1 MAAQKVRR
9 GNFGTRQV
17 RVIALA
23 VVGTLLLAYG
33 AYRVGKVFD
42 VFSSRYEVVTLVP
55 SVLGLREGAPVTLAG
70 QRIGQVKEIVFIPVG
85 DKIGEN
91 NLRLTLALARDVR
104 EQVRGDSRAY
114 LRTQGLLGD
123 KFVDIS
129 PGSPGEA
136 VVLEG
141 DTLVAGESLDLEQFL
156 AQAATALD
164 EANLIVGELHNI
176 TSGLANGEGTIGALL
191 SDEAL
196 YGRMVAA
203 TGELQSTLHYINT
216 ADGTLGRL
224 IRDPAMYVRMEA
236 AIARV
241 DQLGGALLDGD
252 GSLAR
257 LLRSDTL
264 YRALAGAAA
273 SADSAMVGVHGIVAQ
288 LDQGEGTL
296 QKLMKDPQLYE
307 AFLKAVIDLQA
318 LITDI
323 RMSPDKYKPNIRVDV
338 FEE

>member
-9 GNFGTRQV
+9 GNFGARQV
-17 RVIALA
+17 RVIGL
-23 VVGTLLLAYG
+23 VVIGTVALAYG

-42 VFSSRYEVVTLVP
+42 VFASRYEVVTLVP

-70 QRIGQVKEIVFIPVG
+70 QRIGQVAEIAFIPV
-85 DKIGEN
+85 DEKVGEN
-91 NLRLTLALARDVR
+91 NLRLTLALAR
-104 EQVRGDSRAY
+104 EIQQQVRGDSRAY

-129 PGSPGEA
+129 PGSPGTP

-141 DTLVAGESLDLEQFL
+141 DTLIAGESLDLDQFL
-156 AQAATALD
+156 SQAAAALD
-164 EANLIVGELHNI
+164 EANLIVGDLRII
-176 TSGLANGEGTIGALL
+176 TSGIANGEGTVGALL
-191 SDEAL
+191 NDEAL

-203 TGELQSTLHYINT
+203 TGELQSTLRTINT
-216 ADGTLGRL
+216 SDGTLGRL
-224 IRDPAMYVRMEA
+224 IRDPALYGRMEA

-241 DQLGGALLDGD
+241 DELGGALLDGD
-252 GSLAR
+252 GSIAR
-257 LLRSDTL
+257 LLGSDSL
-264 YRALAGAAA
+264 YRALMGAAT
-273 SADSAMVGVHGIVAQ
+273 SADSAIGGVHGIVAQ
-288 LDQGEGTL
+288 LDEGDGTL
-296 QKLMKDPQLYE
+296 QKLMNDPLLYE

-323 RMSPDKYKPNIRVDV
+323 RTSPDKYKPNIRVDV

>member
-1 MAAQKVRR
+1 MAAQPVKRS
-9 GNFGTRQV
+9 NFVTRQV

-23 VVGTLLLAYG
+23 VVGLLLLAYA
-33 AYRVGKVFD
+33 AYRVGKIFD

-70 QRIGQVKEIVFIPVG
+70 QRIGQVKEIAFIPVG
-85 DKIGEN
+85 EKIGDN
-91 NLRLTLALARDVR
+91 NLRLTLALAREVQQ
-104 EQVRGDSRAY
+104 QVRGDSRAY

-129 PGSPGEA
+129 PGSPGAA

-141 DTLVAGESLDLEQFL
+141 DTLIAGESLDFEQFL

-176 TSGLANGEGTIGALL
+176 TRGIARGEGTVGALL
-191 SDEAL
+191 NDEAL
-196 YGRMVAA
+196 YGRMLAA
-203 TGELQSTLHYINT
+203 TGQLQSTLHTINS

-224 IRDPAMYVRMEA
+224 IRDPALYVRMDA

-241 DQLGGALLDGD
+241 EELGAALVDGD
-252 GSLAR
+252 GSFAR

-273 SADSAMVGVHGIVAQ
+273 SAEGAMGGVQSVVAQ

-296 QKLMKDPQLYE
+296 QKLMKDPLLYE
-307 AFLKAVIDLQA
+307 SFLKAVIDLQA
-318 LITDI
+318 LINDVRT
-323 RMSPDKYKPNIRVDV
+323 SPDKYKPNIRVDI
-338 FEE
+338 FE